1 MKYYLVVSYDG
12 TDFNGWQAQKREGV
26 RTVQETLEGAAEKI
40 FGRVT
45 PITASGRTDAGVHA
59 LGQVCSFGAETTIPP
74 EKIADCFNL
83 LLPSDVKVVKSG
95 RAAEDFDAC
104 RSAKKKTYVY
114 SLYFSPRENPLLSRY
129 AVRVGKTPE
138 AEAMRACAAAFVG
151 THDFKAFCAADSS
164 AKTSVR
170 TVYEVR
176 IEKNARLFGET
187 LDVFVTGNG
196 FLDNMVRTMVG
207 TLLEGGFGRKT
218 AADIA
223 AILQNPDREKTGKT
237 MPAKGLCLFS
247 VAYDEKVFTK
257 FS

>member
-104 RSAKKKTYVY
+104 QIGRASC
-114 SLYFSPRENPLLSRY
+114 RE
-129 AVRVGKTPE
+129 RV
-138 AEAMRACAAAFVG
+138 
-151 THDFKAFCAADSS
+151 
-164 AKTSVR
+164 
-170 TVYEVR
+170 
-176 IEKNARLFGET
+176 
-187 LDVFVTGNG
+187 
-196 FLDNMVRTMVG
+196 
-207 TLLEGGFGRKT
+207 
-218 AADIA
+218 
-223 AILQNPDREKTGKT
+223 
-237 MPAKGLCLFS
+237 
-247 VAYDEKVFTK
+247 
-257 FS
+257 